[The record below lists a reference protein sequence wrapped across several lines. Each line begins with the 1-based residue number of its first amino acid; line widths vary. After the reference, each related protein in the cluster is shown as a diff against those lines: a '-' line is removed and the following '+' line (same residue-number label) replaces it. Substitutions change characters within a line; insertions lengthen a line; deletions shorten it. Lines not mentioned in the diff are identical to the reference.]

1 MKITELKSEGLNKSY
16 KVVIENKEFAK
27 EVNAKL
33 AKLAKQVKIQGFRTG
48 KAPLAMVKKKYQSEV
63 MSEALDEAIR
73 NGSNRVMLENKLRPA
88 TQPAIK
94 IVAFGE
100 DKDVEFDMDVEV
112 LPEIKLGDF
121 SKISLDKYV
130 ADVPAEEVEK
140 AVSYLANARK
150 ETTVVDG
157 KAAQKGDTVMIDFVG
172 SVDGVEFNG
181 GKGDNYPLELGSGSF
196 IPGFED
202 QLVGAKAGD
211 KVDVKVKF
219 PENYH
224 AKDLAGKDSVFAVS
238 VKEVREPKAVEIN
251 DELAKSL
258 GVESLE
264 KLKENLTNR
273 IKADYDNA
281 SKMKLKRHLLDA
293 LDKEYKFDVPNSLVE
308 AEYKAIVEQ
317 YEQAKKYNQ
326 LDEDEKSKKEADLL
340 KEYKDIAVRRV
351 KLGLLLSEV
360 GQDAKVTIKPEDI
373 NVAIM
378 NEAKKYPGQEQM
390 VLDYYLKNKQAVE
403 ALKAPI
409 FEEKIID
416 HVISIVKLNEKKVSV
431 EELYKFDEE
440 KKTMDVDLVGEDM
453 GILIGKRGQTLDSLQ
468 YLLSLVVNKESEDYI
483 KVKLDT
489 ENYRERRKETLENLA
504 KNIAIKVKRT
514 RRQVVLEPMNPY
526 ERRIIHSALQNDK
539 FVETHSEGE
548 EPYRKVVVTPKKG
561 FKDYNDN
568 RRGYYRNNRYSNNT
582 AKDYKKKFNDNY
594 KKSYQSI
601 TFDDIDKDN
610 E

>member
-16 KVVIENKEFAK
+16 KVVIENKEFVK
-27 EVNAKL
+27 EVDTKL
-33 AKLAKQVKIQGFRTG
+33 ARIAKQVKLPGFRAG
-48 KAPLAMVKKKYQSEV
+48 KAPLTMVKQKYLNEV
-63 MSEALDEAIR
+63 MGEALDDAIR
-73 NGSNRVMLENKLRPA
+73 NGSNKVMADNKLRPA

-121 SKISLDKYV
+121 SKISLNKYV

-202 QLVGAKAGD
+202 QLIGAKAGD

-219 PENYH
+219 PDNYH

-238 VKEVREPKAVEIN
+238 VKEVREPKSVEIN

-258 GVESLE
+258 GAESLE

-273 IKADYDNA
+273 IKSDYENA
-281 SKMKLKRHLLDA
+281 SRMKLKRHLLDA
-293 LDKEYKFDVPNSLVE
+293 LDKEYKFDVPNSLVD

-326 LDEDEKSKKEADLL
+326 LDEEEKSKKEADLL
-340 KEYKDIAVRRV
+340 KEYKDIAIRRV

-360 GQDAKVTIKPEDI
+360 GQEAKVTIKPEDI
-373 NVAIM
+373 NAAIM

-416 HVISIVKLNEKKVSV
+416 HVISIVNLNEKKVSV

-440 KKTMDVDLVGEDM
+440 NKTSKKKT
-453 GILIGKRGQTLDSLQ
+453 
-468 YLLSLVVNKESEDYI
+468 
-483 KVKLDT
+483 
-489 ENYRERRKETLENLA
+489 A
-504 KNIAIKVKRT
+504 
-514 RRQVVLEPMNPY
+514 
-526 ERRIIHSALQNDK
+526 
-539 FVETHSEGE
+539 
-548 EPYRKVVVTPKKG
+548 
-561 FKDYNDN
+561 
-568 RRGYYRNNRYSNNT
+568 
-582 AKDYKKKFNDNY
+582 
-594 KKSYQSI
+594 
-601 TFDDIDKDN
+601 
-610 E
+610 

>member
-1 MKITELKSEGLNKSY
+1 MKYFKKVNWMKITELKSEGLNKSY
-16 KVVIENKEFAK
+16 KVVIENKEFVK
-27 EVNAKL
+27 EVDTKL
-33 AKLAKQVKIQGFRTG
+33 ARIAKQVKLPGFRAG
-48 KAPLAMVKKKYQSEV
+48 KAPLTMVKQKYLNEV
-63 MSEALDEAIR
+63 MGEALDDAIR
-73 NGSNRVMLENKLRPA
+73 NGSNKVMADNKLRPA

-121 SKISLDKYV
+121 SKISLNKYV

-202 QLVGAKAGD
+202 QLIGAKAGD

-219 PENYH
+219 PDNYH

-238 VKEVREPKAVEIN
+238 VKEVREPKSVEIN

-258 GVESLE
+258 GAESLE

-273 IKADYDNA
+273 IKSDYENA
-281 SKMKLKRHLLDA
+281 SRMKLKRHLLDA
-293 LDKEYKFDVPNSLVE
+293 LDKEYKFDVPNSLVD

-326 LDEDEKSKKEADLL
+326 LDEEEKSKKEADLL
-340 KEYKDIAVRRV
+340 KEYKDIAIRRV

-360 GQDAKVTIKPEDI
+360 GQEAKVTIKPEDI
-373 NVAIM
+373 NAAIM

-416 HVISIVKLNEKKVSV
+416 HVISIVNLNEKKVSV

-440 KKTMDVDLVGEDM
+440 NKTSKKKT
-453 GILIGKRGQTLDSLQ
+453 
-468 YLLSLVVNKESEDYI
+468 
-483 KVKLDT
+483 
-489 ENYRERRKETLENLA
+489 A
-504 KNIAIKVKRT
+504 
-514 RRQVVLEPMNPY
+514 
-526 ERRIIHSALQNDK
+526 
-539 FVETHSEGE
+539 
-548 EPYRKVVVTPKKG
+548 
-561 FKDYNDN
+561 
-568 RRGYYRNNRYSNNT
+568 
-582 AKDYKKKFNDNY
+582 
-594 KKSYQSI
+594 
-601 TFDDIDKDN
+601 
-610 E
+610 